1 MLFESSLVADENAE
15 GIDKDECLMQS
26 VDGHMKRS
34 ERTLQYQDIHE
45 DLSSDRLSVIPLGCV
60 NPST

>member
-26 VDGHMKRS
+26 VDGHTKRS

-45 DLSSDRLSVIPLGCV
+45 DLSPDRLSVILV
-60 NPST
+60 